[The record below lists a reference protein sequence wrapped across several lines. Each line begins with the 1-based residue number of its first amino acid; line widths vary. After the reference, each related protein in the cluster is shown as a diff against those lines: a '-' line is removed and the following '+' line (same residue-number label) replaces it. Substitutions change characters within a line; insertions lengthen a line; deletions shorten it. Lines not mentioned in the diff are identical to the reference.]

1 MPQHR
6 TLTIPAELLPED
18 GRLGSGPSLVRDA
31 AVESLVEAGRNVL
44 GTSHRQAPAKNVVG
58 SVRDRLA
65 ELYQL
70 PDGFEILLGVGG
82 ATSFWDAAVASLI
95 DHKSQHIVCG
105 EFSSKFAA
113 AAHAAPHLEAPSII
127 EVDPGMGAVP
137 LSDSSVDAYCLIH
150 NETSTGVANELLRPE
165 GPGITLID
173 GTSAAGAMPIDLET
187 VDVYYFSPQKALG
200 SEGGLWLAI
209 CSPAGIERIEA
220 VAETNRWIP
229 ASLSLKTALDNSRK
243 NQTYNTPAIATLWLL
258 DQQLGWML
266 EHGGL
271 TWASQRSTTSAATLY
286 DWAEQHD
293 LVAPFV
299 APEFRSPTVVTLDVD
314 DRVDADDVVAIC
326 RANGILDIGGYRKLG
341 RNQLRIACFP
351 NIDPTDI
358 KLTTRALDYVIERLA
373 EG

>member
-1 MPQHR
+1 M
-6 TLTIPAELLPED
+6 
-18 GRLGSGPSLVRDA
+18 
-31 AVESLVEAGRNVL
+31 
-44 GTSHRQAPAKNVVG
+44 GTSHRQAPVKDIVG
-58 SVRDRLA
+58 SIRDRLA
-65 ELYQL
+65 EFYQL
-70 PDGFEILLGVGG
+70 PGGFEVLLGVGG

-95 DHKSQHIVCG
+95 DRKSQHVVCG

-113 AAHAAPHLEAPSII
+113 AAHAAPHLETPSII
-127 EVDPGMGAVP
+127 EVDPGSGAVP
-137 LSDSSVDAYCLIH
+137 LTDPSIDAYCLIH

-173 GTSAAGAMPIDLET
+173 GTSAAGAMPINFES

-209 CSPAGIERIEA
+209 CSPAGIERIETIA
-220 VAETNRWIP
+220 QTDRWIP

-266 EHGGL
+266 EQGGL
-271 TWASQRSTTSAATLY
+271 AWAVRRSSESSTTLY
-286 DWAEQHD
+286 NWAEAHK
-293 LVAPFV
+293 LVSPFV
-299 APEFRSPTVVTLDVD
+299 APEFRSPTVVTLDLD
-314 DRVDADDVVAIC
+314 DRVDADEIVSIC
-326 RANGILDIGGYRKLG
+326 RGNDILDIGGYRKLG

-358 KLTTRALDYVIERLA
+358 ELTTQALDYVIERLA
-373 EG
+373 ES